1 MNNYILEILKEKIE
15 KEDEAFRNSDE
26 RKQKGVLI
34 HSYITRKI
42 KLEFGI
48 LCIKITKYK
57 YYDDNKVLLHTYIFN
72 KNVFLNDNF
81 KRRVDISLLEKG
93 KKWYLDGANLRV
105 ISMRYNIS
113 KPWFVVMWRQQF
125 NISKRIEQNRLIKSL
140 DNSSNNTIYISV
152 DDTYF
157 NTKQNKNK
165 VSKFR
170 TRIIFFLCLIKT
182 KI

>member
-1 MNNYILEILKEKIE
+1 MNNYILEMLKEKIE
-15 KEDEAFRNSDE
+15 KEDEAFINSDE

-113 KPWFVVMWRQQF
+113 KT
-125 NISKRIEQNRLIKSL
+125 LICRYVKAA
-140 DNSSNNTIYISV
+140 I
-152 DDTYF
+152 
-157 NTKQNKNK
+157 
-165 VSKFR
+165 
-170 TRIIFFLCLIKT
+170 
-182 KI
+182 